1 MLRAPCT
8 ESNSSPFA
16 TNCRSSSMRKN
27 GPVYRLAQS
36 YGKSVTKNKMH
47 KYVTASVFFNNR
59 KRWLRMSEWFFP
71 AALRVRARE
80 FHQTRRRVARLS
92 LFLPRVDVR
101 KAQPRCRLT
110 TTSSPMRTSRRTG
123 KVSPVP
129 AVCAPGSTR
138 PAVRKA
144 DGESAHRKIA
154 DPARCFART
163 AAALSARRRP
173 AKATRRAADLSSARC
188 ERS

>member
-27 GPVYRLAQS
+27 GPVYRLAQP
-36 YGKSVTKNKMH
+36 YGKSVTKNKIH

-80 FHQTRRRVARLS
+80 FHQTRRRVARFS

-144 DGESAHRKIA
+144 DGESAQENR
-154 DPARCFART
+154 RSR
-163 AAALSARRRP
+163 ALFRP
-173 AKATRRAADLSSARC
+173 DGGGPEREATPGEGHATRR
-188 ERS
+188 